1 MKLDASKVG
10 TPAAAVL
17 ILLLIVTQMQE
28 ALRLSGAWQKA
39 RAEAAATPSPFALLE
54 QRLAMPPPP
63 SAVIRRDPL
72 RAPEATT
79 IARTGPVRPVKPTQP
94 APPPAPVL
102 TSIIFDADPRATV
115 RWDSRDYSVRP
126 GGLFAD
132 FRVTSITRDQVVLD
146 HGGQSVVLRLPTR
159 GEH

>member
-1 MKLDASKVG
+1 MRLDASKVVP
-10 TPAAAVL
+10 PAAAVL
-17 ILLLIVTQMQE
+17 ILLLILTQMQE

-39 RAEAAATPSPFALLE
+39 RAEAAAAPSPFAVLE
-54 QRLAMPPPP
+54 QRLAMPALP
-63 SAVIRRDPL
+63 SVTIRRDPL

-79 IARTGPVRPVKPTQP
+79 LARTGPVRPVKPVQP
-94 APPPAPVL
+94 APPPVPVL

-115 RWDSRDYSVRP
+115 RWDTHDYSVRP

-146 HGGQSVVLRLPTR
+146 HGGQSVVLRLPSK
-159 GEH
+159 GDH

>member
-1 MKLDASKVG
+1 MKLDASKFVP
-10 TPAAAVL
+10 PAAAVMILAL
-17 ILLLIVTQMQE
+17 ILTQMQE

-39 RAEAAATPSPFALLE
+39 RAEAAAAPSPFAVLE
-54 QRLAMPPPP
+54 NRLTVPALP
-63 SAVIRRDPL
+63 SSVIRRDPL
-72 RAPEATT
+72 RAPETPL
-79 IARTGPVRPVKPTQP
+79 ARTRPTIPQKPVQP

-115 RWDSRDYSVRP
+115 RWDGHDYSVRP

-146 HGGQSVVLRLPTR
+146 HGGQSVVLRLPNR